1 MILIADSGGTS
12 TDWCTIE
19 NGRTRFYQSSGLHP
33 NVVLQ
38 GVEIP
43 SELSKM
49 ARNVRE
55 VYFYGTGCATTPKA
69 TILKELLSKW
79 FPKAKIDV
87 FSDLMALA
95 HVGLEENS
103 GYVAILGT
111 GASMAFYDSE
121 NLHFDNPSLGT
132 SLDPGSGT
140 DLAHMLHKAFENGD
154 LPNNL
159 QEDFI
164 NHHSTI
170 DNIDTLNKHA
180 TMTFIQKQKSV
191 EFIKNLIKSR
201 FNAFFDY
208 YLPESNADLLNMVFG
223 GSVAAIFSELLHETA
238 QMRNIEIQAIYRTP
252 IQYLAALERYNL
264 KPEDEL

>member
-1 MILIADSGGTS
+1 MILIADSGGTG

-38 GVEIP
+38 GVKIP
-43 SELSKM
+43 SELSTI

-55 VYFYGTGCATTPKA
+55 VYFYGTGCATAPKA
-69 TILKELLSKW
+69 KILEELLSEW

-121 NLHFDNPSLGT
+121 KLHFDNPSLGT
-132 SLDPGSGT
+132 LLDPGSGT
-140 DLAHMLHKAFENGD
+140 DLAHMLHKAFEKKE
-154 LPNNL
+154 LPKNL

-164 NHHSTI
+164 KHHATI
-170 DNIDTLNKHA
+170 DNIDMLNKHS
-180 TMTFIQKQKSV
+180 TMAFIQKQKTAH
-191 EFIKNLIKSR
+191 FIQDLIKSR

-208 YLPESNADLLNMVFG
+208 YLPESGATRLNMVFG
-223 GSVAAIFSELLHETA
+223 GSVAAIFSEFLHEVA

-252 IQYLAALERYNL
+252 IRYLAALERYNL
-264 KPEDEL
+264 KPENE